1 MFFYIQFAC
10 IRTWLDLLLQVILC
24 YGNAQAYASTP
35 HVPELQVSWHRLIWF
50 HILGL
55 ERRSFENWVR
65 LSSLMIQFPCPRL
78 RLKYAFQMIGLSPGG
93 IQNPNIYHHF
103 FVVDVAKVSGFA
115 PVSLDRDM
123 KFEPYRK
130 VAVVWRHF
138 DSGSLEYRSG
148 VVLSSPIAPTFNPLL
163 STCRIHKVS

>member
-1 MFFYIQFAC
+1 
-10 IRTWLDLLLQVILC
+10 
-24 YGNAQAYASTP
+24 
-35 HVPELQVSWHRLIWF
+35 
-50 HILGL
+50 
-55 ERRSFENWVR
+55 
-65 LSSLMIQFPCPRL
+65 MIQFPCPRL

-130 VAVVWRHF
+130 VAAVWRHF

-148 VVLSSPIAPTFNPLL
+148 VVLSSPIALTFNPLL

>member
-1 MFFYIQFAC
+1 MYTYMTRSPSPGDTLLRECTGIC
-10 IRTWLDLLLQVILC
+10 IDTSCPGVTSFLTSIDLIPHTWPRKKIFRKLSAPFIFHDD
-24 YGNAQAYASTP
+24 S
-35 HVPELQVSWHRLIWF
+35 VSLS
-50 HILGL
+50 
-55 ERRSFENWVR
+55 SFEIKVR
-65 LSSLMIQFPCPRL
+65 LPDDRIVTGRV
-78 RLKYAFQMIGLSPGG
+78 
-93 IQNPNIYHHF
+93 QNPDIYHHF

-130 VAVVWRHF
+130 VAAVWRHF
-138 DSGSLEYRSG
+138 DSGSLEHRSG